1 MKVIVTSAMILFAS
15 LARAQLPFLAGVN
28 TAGYDFSVVSR
39 MRILKY
45 SGWRLSY
52 RTPTDISVELVW
64 THLSHNTLI
73 SQPKV
78 LTFIGSV
85 SPMVSLVYTTVSCL
99 FLQHLVWHEEVKNSR
114 ILIGFLILAWQLMTP
129 TLGSPLIKHSLPVI
143 ILQFKQPCLH
153 PHTLI
158 LFWMW

>member
-1 MKVIVTSAMILFAS
+1 M
-15 LARAQLPFLAGVN
+15 
-28 TAGYDFSVVSR
+28 
-39 MRILKY
+39 
-45 SGWRLSY
+45 
-52 RTPTDISVELVW
+52 ELVW

-78 LTFIGSV
+78 LTFTGSV

-129 TLGSPLIKHSLPVI
+129 TLGGPIDKAFFARINSTVQAALSSSAHAYI
-143 ILQFKQPCLH
+143 ILDVVSCL
-153 PHTLI
+153 
-158 LFWMW
+158 